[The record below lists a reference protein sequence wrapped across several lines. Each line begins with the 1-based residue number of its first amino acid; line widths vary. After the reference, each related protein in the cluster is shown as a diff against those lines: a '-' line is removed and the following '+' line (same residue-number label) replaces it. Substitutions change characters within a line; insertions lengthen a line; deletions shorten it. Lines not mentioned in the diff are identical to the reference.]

1 MWKSRR
7 NSHERA
13 LRRQLWTGE
22 FQRDTMRISCLRILA
37 TGLAVLLPCGALRSQ
52 TKTQTP
58 PPVENGAAVAVE
70 VYESTTDLKES
81 LQPKDSLS
89 FGVTRAPALTIAVQP
104 AKTYQ
109 QMEGFGASL
118 TDSSAWLLFT
128 KLDSSQRKDLMEK
141 LFDPTRGIGLS
152 FLRQPMGASDFA
164 LDDYTYDDVPAG
176 ESDPELQRFSIAHD
190 QAYIIP
196 VLKEA
201 LAVNPHLKIIA
212 TPWSAPG
219 WMKTSGELIGGR
231 LKPEAYPAFAKYF
244 VKLVQGYEAVGIPV
258 YAITMQNEPMYIPND
273 YPGMGMNGQ
282 EQAVFLRDHLGP
294 AFRAAHLKTKIM
306 IFDHNWNLIEFPIT
320 LLADSKAAGFA
331 DGIATHC
338 YGGTPAAQEELHSR
352 FPDKPIWLTECSGG
366 DWQTGRI
373 LEEQANLI
381 INSTRH
387 WAKSVILWNLALDQ
401 DHGPYKGG
409 CKICRGVVTVND
421 SASPS
426 TVATTVDYVA
436 LGHASKFVVPGAVR
450 IDSNTF
456 GHGSLDDVAFRN
468 PDGSIV
474 LVVLSGSNEP
484 VLFNVEWQEKYF
496 SFTLQ
501 GGSVAT
507 FRWHSPQTQRH

>member
-1 MWKSRR
+1 
-7 NSHERA
+7 
-13 LRRQLWTGE
+13 
-22 FQRDTMRISCLRILA
+22 MRISCVRILA
-37 TGLAVLLPCGALRSQ
+37 FVLAVLLLGGVSRPQ
-52 TKTQTP
+52 TKRKTP
-58 PPVENGAAVAVE
+58 PPAEKVVAVE

-81 LQPKDSLS
+81 LQPKDSAS
-89 FGVTRAPALTIAVQP
+89 FGGTRAPALTITVQP

-109 QMEGFGASL
+109 QMDGFGASL
-118 TDSSAWLLFT
+118 TDSSAWLLYN
-128 KLDSSQRKDLMEK
+128 KLDAAQRRDLMEK
-141 LFDPTRGIGLS
+141 LFDPASGIGLN

-164 LDDYTYDDVPAG
+164 LNDYSYDDLPAG

-244 VKLVQGYEAVGIPV
+244 VKFVQAYEAAGIPIF
-258 YAITMQNEPMYIPND
+258 AITMQNEPLYIPND
-273 YPGMGMNGQ
+273 YPGMGMNGH
-282 EQAVFLRDHLGP
+282 EQAAFLRDHLGP
-294 AFRAAHLKTKIM
+294 AFRAAHLKTKVM

-320 LLADSKAAGFA
+320 LLSDAKAAGFA

-352 FPDKPIWLTECSGG
+352 FPDRPIWLTECSGG

-373 LEEQANLI
+373 LDEQASLI

-387 WAKSVILWNLALDQ
+387 WAKGVILWNLALDQ

-409 CKICRGVVTVND
+409 CKTCRGVVTIND
-421 SASPS
+421 AASPS
-426 TVATTVDYVA
+426 TVATTVDFVA
-436 LGHASKFVVPGAVR
+436 LGHASKFLAPGAVR

-456 GHGSLDDVAFRN
+456 GHGSLEDVAFRN

-474 LVVLSGSNEP
+474 LMVLSGSNEP
-484 VLFNVEWQEKYF
+484 VLFNVESQGRYF
-496 SFTLQ
+496 SYQLQ
-501 GGSVAT
+501 GGSVVT
-507 FRWHSPQTQRH
+507 FRWHPPQGRRR